1 VRFAQ
6 LRESL
11 RSSLWFVPAVCVV
24 LAAAAAQ
31 VLVHLQPGST
41 TWLFGGGP
49 ESARTL
55 LSTLAA
61 SMITFLGLTFSI
73 TMVVLQ
79 LTSSQYSPRVLR
91 TFLRDRQS
99 QSTLGIFVATF
110 VYVVLVLREVR
121 GEASDVERFVPG
133 AAITFSFVLL
143 LASLAM
149 FVAYINHMAQSIR
162 PESIITQV
170 AAETRSLVEQRPML
184 GANDGEEHAEDHLR
198 CLEASHPRSVTV
210 CSTGEGVLQSI
221 DVDRLATVAGDARV
235 AVVVRARIGEH
246 VREGAPLLGVHPTG
260 EASSSLEDGVADRL
274 RSCLGLGRDRTMQ
287 QDVAFG
293 LRQLVDVGIR
303 ALSPSINDP
312 TTAVQVIDRLH
323 TILAQLGTREWPPS
337 VRTDSSGDVRVVL
350 LEPGWDDMVHLAV
363 DELRHYGSGSV
374 QVLRRLHAALDD
386 LSACVA
392 EDLRPPLQEQLTL
405 LRAAAERSFPDA
417 ADRRLAALPDGQGL
431 GAVAE
436 PRRTKARAD
445 GHGGPG

>member
-1 VRFAQ
+1 MRFAQ

-24 LAAAAAQ
+24 LASAAAQ

-41 TWLFGGGP
+41 SWLFGGGP
-49 ESARTL
+49 DSARTL

-99 QSTLGIFVATF
+99 QWTLGIFVATF
-110 VYVVLVLREVR
+110 VYVILVLREVR
-121 GEASDVERFVPG
+121 GDASDIERFVPG

-149 FVAYINHMAQSIR
+149 FVSYINHMAQAIR
-162 PESIITQV
+162 PESIIAQV
-170 AAETRSLVEQRPML
+170 AEETRSLVERRPPL
-184 GANDGEEHAEDHLR
+184 STNDGEERAEDHLG
-198 CLEASHPRSVTV
+198 CLETSHERSLTV
-210 CSTGEGVLQSI
+210 CSTSEGVLQSI
-221 DVDRLATVAGDARV
+221 DVDRLVAIAGDVGATVVARV
-235 AVVVRARIGEH
+235 RIGEH
-246 VREGAPLLGVHPTG
+246 VRDGAPLFRVRPTVG
-260 EASSSLEDGVADRL
+260 APRSLDDRVADRL
-274 RSCLGLGRDRTMQ
+274 RSCLGLGLDRTMQ

-323 TILAQLGTREWPPS
+323 GLLAQLGTREWPS
-337 VRTDSSGDVRVVL
+337 KVRADSSGEVRVVL
-350 LEPGWDDMVHLAV
+350 LEPDWEDMVHLAV
-363 DELRHYGSGSV
+363 DELRQYGSGSL
-374 QVLRRLHAALDD
+374 QVLRRLHSALDD
-386 LSACVA
+386 LSATVPA
-392 EDLRPPLQEQLTL
+392 RLRPPLQEQLTL
-405 LRAAAERSFPDA
+405 LRAAAERGFPDA
-417 ADRRLAALPDGQGL
+417 ADRRLAALPDPEGI
-431 GAVAE
+431 GAASG
-436 PRRTKARAD
+436 ARSPAR
-445 GHGGPG
+445 

>member
-1 VRFAQ
+1 VAVRFGQ

-31 VLVHLQPGST
+31 ALVQLQPGST

-99 QSTLGIFVATF
+99 QWTLGIFVATF
-110 VYVVLVLREVR
+110 VYVILVLREVR
-121 GEASDVERFVPG
+121 GDASDIERFVPG

-149 FVAYINHMAQSIR
+149 FVAYINHMAQAIR
-162 PESIITQV
+162 PESIISQV
-170 AAETRSLVEQRPML
+170 ADETRSLVERRPLL
-184 GANDGEEHAEDHLR
+184 GANDGEQHPEDHLR
-198 CLEASHPRSVTV
+198 CLEASHARAATV
-210 CSTGEGVLQSI
+210 CSSREGVLQSI
-221 DVDRLATVAGDARV
+221 DVDRLVAIAGDAGA
-235 AVVVRARIGEH
+235 AVVARVRIGEY
-246 VREGAPLLGVHPTG
+246 VRDGAPLFRVHPSGGATPP
-260 EASSSLEDGVADRL
+260 LEDGVADRL
-274 RSCLGLGRDRTMQ
+274 RSSLGLGRDRTMQ

-323 TILAQLGTREWPPS
+323 GILAQLGVREWPS
-337 VRTDSSGDVRVVL
+337 KVRTDRSGDVRVVL
-350 LEPGWDDMVHLAV
+350 LEPDWEDMVHLAV
-363 DELRHYGSGSV
+363 DELRQYGSGSL

-386 LSACVA
+386 LSACVP
-392 EDLRPPLQEQLTL
+392 EPMRPPLQEQLTL

-417 ADRRLAALPDGQGL
+417 ADRRLAGQPDPEGI
-431 GAVAE
+431 GAASGVGSA
-436 PRRTKARAD
+436 AF
-445 GHGGPG
+445 